1 MLKNIMFLAL
11 LSITVGASQV
21 HAQGIR
27 FEKETWEQ
35 VQYKAKKMNKYV
47 FVDAYTTWCGPC
59 KWMAA
64 KIFTQEEVG
73 SFYDANFIAY
83 KMDMEKGG
91 GPAFAK
97 KHGVVAYPTLLFFNP
112 NGELVH
118 KAIGGRDAEGFLE
131 LSKDALDPEKQLL
144 TQREKYEKG
153 ENAKGFMLNY
163 INVLVDAGEPVIEVF
178 EKYWELKYGE
188 SKSIDLED
196 FFLLKK
202 VHETEALPFKHKII
216 QTVIEGKE
224 QLVEQSD
231 VKTFEQFEEILYS
244 STTFELAALESSS
257 DRSKGAKYF
266 VKKFPKYKTEFS
278 KRVELFNCMM
288 KHRDDEKRIKKALD
302 SYMKVATDWNMLN
315 QVAWQAY
322 ESEDTPKELKVALN
336 RVNRS
341 ISLNENFY
349 NLDTKA
355 ALLFKLKN
363 YEEALKVADAAIAAG
378 VEIGDDVSATEELK
392 SEIQKAM
399 K

>member
-1 MLKNIMFLAL
+1 MLLAL
-11 LSITVGASQV
+11 LLLVVGVSQV

-27 FEKETWEQ
+27 FEKVTWEQ
-35 VQYKAKKMNKYV
+35 VQYKAKKTNKYV

-64 KIFTQEEVG
+64 KIFTQKEVG
-73 SFYDANFIAY
+73 DFYDVNFIAY
-83 KMDMEKGG
+83 KMDMEKGD

-97 KHGVVAYPTLLFFNP
+97 KHGVVAYPTLLFFSP

-131 LSKDALDPEKQLL
+131 LSKAALDPDKQLL

-153 ENAKGFMLNY
+153 ENAKSFMLNY

-178 EKYWELKYGE
+178 DKYWASKYTE
-188 SKSIDLED
+188 SKNIDIED
-196 FFLLKK
+196 FSLLKK
-202 VHETEALPFKHKII
+202 VHETEALPFEHKII
-216 QTVIEGKE
+216 QAVIEGKKG
-224 QLVEQSD
+224 LVEQSD
-231 VKTFEQFEEILYS
+231 QKTFEQFEEILYS
-244 STTFELAALESSS
+244 STTFELAALENSSS
-257 DRSKGAKYF
+257 RSKGAKAF
-266 VKKFPKYKTEFS
+266 VKKFPKYKAEFS

-302 SYMKVATDWNMLN
+302 TYMKVATDWNMLN

-322 ESEDTPKELKVALN
+322 ESEDAPKELKVALN

-363 YEEALKVADAAIAAG
+363 YTEALNVADEAIAAG
-378 VEIGDDVSATEELK
+378 VKIGDDVSATEELK